1 MAFQTHLL
9 LRALPI
15 LVEAMRLNLE
25 LSAAIMVLAVLASTG
40 LTIIRSFKI
49 PPVNIAID
57 QIISIVRGT
66 PLLILIFICYYGLP
80 AVGLNLSPVAAGI
93 LAIAG
98 NSAIFLSEAMR
109 AGLGTIDPG
118 QVEAATALALPP
130 RGIWLRV
137 VLPQLF
143 RWITPILTAEL
154 TIVVKATALLSVI
167 TVVDV
172 LRTAQQMASA
182 SYRPFENLLA
192 AAIVFLVVNL
202 LVAAAGHALE
212 GRLAAGRT

>member
-1 MAFQTHLL
+1 MVFQTHLL
-9 LRALPI
+9 LKALPI
-15 LVEAMRLNLE
+15 LAEAMRLNVE
-25 LSAAIMVLAVLASTG
+25 LAAAIIVIAVVASTG
-40 LTIIRSFKI
+40 LTIVRSFKS
-49 PPVNIAID
+49 PPVNIVID
-57 QIISIVRGT
+57 AVISIVRGT
-66 PLLILIFICYYGLP
+66 PLLILIFACYYGLP
-80 AVGLNLSPVAAGI
+80 AIGLNLNPVAAGI
-93 LAIAG
+93 VAIAC

-137 VLPQLF
+137 VLPQMF
-143 RWITPILTAEL
+143 RQILPILTAEA

-202 LVAAAGHALE
+202 VVAAAGHMLE
-212 GRLAAGRT
+212 GRFAAGRI